1 MKRKLF
7 LFFSFFEGVWMSFKA
22 KTIGDGITKD
32 KSAQRFEGK
41 SHVAAEEDKKA
52 NTREEAKYIQHRI
65 QV

>member
-1 MKRKLF
+1 
-7 LFFSFFEGVWMSFKA
+7 MSFKA
-22 KTIGDGITKD
+22 ITIGDGITKD